1 MFWNYIQLI
10 LEQHE
15 FELHGSTYT
24 CIFFPINT
32 DSTCLL
38 HVLRLGREG
47 KGRKGKRIL
56 HDLRLLVKS
65 MDVELQIGRGD
76 CGT

>member
-1 MFWNYIQLI
+1 MGPLI
-10 LEQHE
+10 HVFFSNKYRQYM
-15 FELHGSTYT
+15 STT
-24 CIFFPINT
+24 CT
-32 DSTCLL
+32 E
-38 HVLRLGREG
+38 VGKGREG

-65 MDVELQIGRGD
+65 MDVELQIQRGD